1 MGLSINDVSGIGAV
15 SDLLKDVADKIWP
28 DPTIRA
34 QYLEKAQ
41 ELDNQLATGQLAINQ
56 AEAANENL
64 FVSGWRPFVGW
75 AAGISFIY
83 STLMLPIIICIATI
97 HGTTLTLPAINEG
110 LLETVL
116 LGMLGLRGFE
126 KMGDK
131 GHLPW
136 QQAN

>member
-1 MGLSINDVSGIGAV
+1 MDITGIGSVA
-15 SDLLKDVADKIWP
+15 DLLKDGLDKIFP
-28 DPTIRA
+28 DPAERA
-34 QYLEKAQ
+34 AAELKVQ
-41 ELDNQLATGQLAINQ
+41 ELDNQLLQGQMAINQ
-56 AEAANENL
+56 VEAASDNL

-75 AAGISFIY
+75 GAGVAFIY
-83 STLMLPIIICIATI
+83 STLILPIIVSYMTVKGVSMA
-97 HGTTLTLPAINEG
+97 LPDINTS

-136 QQAN
+136 QK